1 MITIKSEKDNAIFSF
16 PQSID
21 EVSAESLVE
30 LTKHFT
36 LGKGKILLCLV
47 GSYNLFAVRT
57 AIKGAK
63 DVNASVTPIVA
74 KMNSDVEKDF
84 GFKVGDVAVIAPS
97 DVERGIHAM
106 VSCGASYSNLQRLI
120 STDKEFSSAIINNEV
135 IDDKNNSIKDI
146 CAISFKIVNA
156 YDIAATVS
164 KGSKEDAYTEIL

>member
-1 MITIKSEKDNAIFSF
+1 MITINSEKDKTIFSF

-36 LGKGKILLCLV
+36 IGKGKVLLCLV

-63 DVNASVTPIVA
+63 DVNASVTPIIA
-74 KMNSDVEKDF
+74 KMNPDVEKDF
-84 GFKVGDVAVIAPS
+84 GYKIGDVAIIAPF

-120 STDKEFSSAIINNEV
+120 STNRDLSDAIINNEV
-135 IDDKNNSIKDI
+135 IDEHDNVVKDI
-146 CAISFKIVNA
+146 CALSFKIVNA
-156 YDIAATVS
+156 YDVAATVS
-164 KGSKEDAYTEIL
+164 KGDKKDAYIELY